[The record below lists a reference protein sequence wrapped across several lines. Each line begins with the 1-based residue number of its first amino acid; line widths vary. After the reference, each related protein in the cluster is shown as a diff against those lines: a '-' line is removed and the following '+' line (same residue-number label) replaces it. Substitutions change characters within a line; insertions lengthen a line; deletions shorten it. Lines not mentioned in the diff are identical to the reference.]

1 MTIKY
6 YTSTSLFKSFTV
18 TRENGWEYQ
27 VEFKHNNTHRKGE
40 FITED
45 PEIQALVE
53 KRKEFR
59 TGEIKLINTI
69 EEKDDA
75 VVEHVD
81 VIPKKAIVVPD
92 ELIPVD
98 EVKNINEAKEYL
110 KSKGVHHMKLR
121 TPEAIKAEAENL
133 KITFPNVKL

>member
-1 MTIKY
+1 MIIKY

-81 VIPKKAIVVPD
+81 VMPKKAIVVPD

-110 KSKGVHHMKLR
+110 RSKGVHHMKLR

>member
-81 VIPKKAIVVPD
+81 VMPKKAIVVPD

-110 KSKGVHHMKLR
+110 RSKGVHHMKLR

>member
-1 MTIKY
+1 MIIKY

-69 EEKDDA
+69 EEKNDA

-81 VIPKKAIVVPD
+81 VMPKKAIVVPD

-110 KSKGVHHMKLR
+110 RSKGVHHMKLR
-121 TPEAIKAEAENL
+121 TPEAIKAEAEKLNI
-133 KITFPNVKL
+133 KFPNVKL

>member
-81 VIPKKAIVVPD
+81 VMPKKAIVVPD

-121 TPEAIKAEAENL
+121 TPEAIKAEAEKL